1 MGLMSAVE
9 AVSSLPR
16 PLSGTF
22 AFTCMIA
29 FCLFRVI
36 VWTRRSPPA
45 SIPPLIGDNYPFI
58 ESLKF
63 WSERWQLWQR
73 GRVASATGN
82 FSFYVGSH
90 LVVAVNGEG
99 SRKWFFE
106 TKQLGLVEGYQ
117 MLLGTVPSTTVK
129 NKEGTDTWGTTA
141 FSDYF
146 LNRVIRLLR
155 YDHIRERT
163 CTRGLTGGAELMS

>member
-1 MGLMSAVE
+1 MGLLSAVE

-16 PLSGTF
+16 LLPGTF

-29 FCLFRVI
+29 LCLFRVM
-36 VWTRRSPPA
+36 VWARPSPLVN
-45 SIPPLIGDNYPFI
+45 IPPLIGDNYPVI
-58 ESLKF
+58 GSLNF
-63 WSERWQLWQR
+63 WSERWQFWQR
-73 GRVASATGN
+73 GRAASATGN

-90 LVVAVNGEG
+90 LVVAVNGED

-117 MLLGTVPSTTVK
+117 MLLGTAPSTTVK

-146 LNRVIRLLR
+146 LTRVIRLLR
-155 YDHIRERT
+155 YDHIQERT
-163 CTRGLTGGAELMS
+163 CTRGLTRGAKLMS